1 MVKRGR
7 VCVMK
12 DTVVKELNTFLEGN
26 YMAIQTY
33 DKYINHVEDARLKK
47 ILQEIQQD
55 HKKHAMVIAER
66 IQNLGGMPAKDAG
79 LKGNMAQMMKNLQG
93 TTKDDP
99 SIIKDALVG
108 EERGIKMSQELLE
121 GDLDPE
127 SLRIVEEVLA
137 RDEEHVKMLRELLQ

>member
-33 DKYINHVEDARLKK
+33 DKYINHVEDVRLKK

-99 SIIKDALVG
+99 S
-108 EERGIKMSQELLE
+108 
-121 GDLDPE
+121 
-127 SLRIVEEVLA
+127 
-137 RDEEHVKMLRELLQ
+137 